1 MTVFV
6 TEGSF
11 TVVINLLEGEWGGL
25 RCEVSINGG
34 ACSKENAQDLV
45 NIILTDI
52 TGKKPSFVEFSF
64 GDDPEIYAVA
74 KVYEEG
80 MQFTENVFK
89 GTASVRSTLTVS
101 KKEIESVFE
110 RALETYKRKFIYTVT
125 PSKVLDRLH
134 EVTFIGV
141 ERTPGELRY
150 VWESIVRDFKDGR
163 F

>member
-11 TVVINLLEGEWGGL
+11 TVVIDLLEGEWGGL
-25 RCEVSINGG
+25 RCSASINGG
-34 ACSKENAQDLV
+34 TCSREGAEDIAKV
-45 NIILTDI
+45 VLTDS
-52 TGKKPSFVEFSF
+52 TGKEPSFVEFSF

-89 GTASVRSTLTVS
+89 GTASIRSTLTIS
-101 KKEIESVFE
+101 EKEIESVFE
-110 RALETYKRKFIYTVT
+110 RASETYKRKFIYTVT

-150 VWESIVRDFKDGR
+150 VWESIVRDFREGK